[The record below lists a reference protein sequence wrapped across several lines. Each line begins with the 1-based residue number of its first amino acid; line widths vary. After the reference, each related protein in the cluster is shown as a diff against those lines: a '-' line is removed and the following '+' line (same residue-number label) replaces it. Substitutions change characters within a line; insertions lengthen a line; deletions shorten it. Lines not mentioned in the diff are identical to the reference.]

1 MAELRSLNIIGP
13 SGQLDNVRF
22 EGNGRRLAQVLP
34 VFRGGWM
41 TAAVYYPVLAL
52 QESASDV
59 ICMES
64 IYSGHPPR
72 DRFYADAA
80 AALQAA
86 RAIGSDHGEV
96 VAGKSLGTVQMAEL
110 LARGDLSSDT
120 LTIWLTP
127 LLLDPSVA
135 RAIASLTSPALLV
148 IGTDDPHYDAQQ
160 LRELSETGHQTLVLD
175 RAHHGLAIM
184 GDADA
189 CARIPLRPVAAVRF
203 CLREQSS

>member
-1 MAELRSLNIIGP
+1 MAELRSLNIVGP

-22 EGNGRRLAQVLP
+22 EGNGRRLALVLP
-34 VFRGGWM
+34 GFRGGWM

-86 RAIGSDHGEV
+86 RAIGSDQGEV

-110 LARGDLSSDT
+110 LARGDLVQTHSPSGS
-120 LTIWLTP
+120 LPYFLTP
-127 LLLDPSVA
+127 RWRARLL
-135 RAIASLTSPALLV
+135 R
-148 IGTDDPHYDAQQ
+148 
-160 LRELSETGHQTLVLD
+160 
-175 RAHHGLAIM
+175 
-184 GDADA
+184 
-189 CARIPLRPVAAVRF
+189 
-203 CLREQSS
+203 

>member
-22 EGNGRRLAQVLP
+22 EGNGRRLALVLP
-34 VFRGGWM
+34 GYRGGWM
-41 TAAVYYPVLAL
+41 TAAVYHPVLAL

-64 IYSGHPPR
+64 ICSEHPPR

-80 AALQAA
+80 SALQAA

-96 VAGKSLGTVQMAEL
+96 IAGKSLGTVQMAEL
-110 LARGDLSSDT
+110 LTRGDLSSDT

-127 LLLDPSVA
+127 LLLDPAVA
-135 RAIASLTSPALLV
+135 GTIVSLTRPALVV

-189 CARIPLRPVAAVRF
+189 SARIPLRLVAAVRSY
-203 CLREQSS
+203 LSEQAC

>member
-1 MAELRSLNIIGP
+1 MAELRSLNIVGP
-13 SGQLDNVRF
+13 SGQLANVHF
-22 EGNGRRLAQVLP
+22 KGNGRRLALVLP
-34 VFRGGWM
+34 GFRGGWM

-64 IYSGHPPR
+64 IYSGHPQR

-148 IGTDDPHYDAQQ
+148 IGTDDRGKSP
-160 LRELSETGHQTLVLD
+160 
-175 RAHHGLAIM
+175 
-184 GDADA
+184 
-189 CARIPLRPVAAVRF
+189 
-203 CLREQSS
+203 

>member
-1 MAELRSLNIIGP
+1 MAELRSLNIVGP

-22 EGNGRRLAQVLP
+22 EGNGRRLALVLP
-34 VFRGGWM
+34 GFRGGWM

-64 IYSGHPPR
+64 IYSEHPPR

-80 AALQAA
+80 SALQAA
-86 RAIGSDHGEV
+86 GAIGSDHGEV
-96 VAGKSLGTVQMAEL
+96 IAGKSLGTVQMAEL
-110 LARGDLSSDT
+110 LTRGDLSSDT

-127 LLLDPSVA
+127 LLLDPAVA
-135 RAIASLTSPALLV
+135 GAIASLTRPALVV

-175 RAHHGLAIM
+175 RANHGLAIM

-189 CARIPLRPVAAVRF
+189 SARIPLRLVAAVRSY
-203 CLREQSS
+203 LSEQAC

>member
-1 MAELRSLNIIGP
+1 
-13 SGQLDNVRF
+13 
-22 EGNGRRLAQVLP
+22 
-34 VFRGGWM
+34 
-41 TAAVYYPVLAL
+41 LAL

-96 VAGKSLGTVQMAEL
+96 IAGKSLGTVQMAEL

-120 LTIWLTP
+120 LTIWPTTF
-127 LLLDPSVA
+127 LLDPAVGG
-135 RAIASLTSPALLV
+135 AIASLNCPALLV
-148 IGTDDPHYDAQQ
+148 
-160 LRELSETGHQTLVLD
+160 
-175 RAHHGLAIM
+175 
-184 GDADA
+184 
-189 CARIPLRPVAAVRF
+189 
-203 CLREQSS
+203 

>member
-1 MAELRSLNIIGP
+1 MAELRSLNIVGP
-13 SGQLDNVRF
+13 SGQLDNVHF
-22 EGNGRRLAQVLP
+22 EGHGRRLALVLP
-34 VFRGGWM
+34 GFRGGWM

-96 VAGKSLGTVQMAEL
+96 IAGKSLGTVQMAEL
-110 LARGDLSSDT
+110 LTRGDLSSDT

-127 LLLDPSVA
+127 LLLDPAVA
-135 RAIASLTSPALLV
+135 GAIASLTRPALLV

-160 LRELSETGHQTLVLD
+160 LRELSDTGHQTLVLD
-175 RAHHGLAIM
+175 RAHHGLAVM

-189 CARIPLRPVAAVRF
+189 SARIPLRLVAAVRSY
-203 CLREQSS
+203 LREQAC